1 MTAGLVPIDKNRI
14 ESAIRLVAVGRK
26 NWLFAGLLPAGKR
39 LATLLSLLETARQNG
54 LEPLVWLR
62 DVLTQTAIFISQDTT
77 PTIPITMN
85 SAVDLGLFN
94 GNRVEKNFF
103 ARLLWLSTDPKVGP
117 FTTSANIDVTF
128 K

>member
-1 MTAGLVPIDKNRI
+1 MPIDNKRI
-14 ESAIRLVAVGRK
+14 ENEIRPMAVGRK
-26 NWLFAGLLPAGKR
+26 NWLFAGSLAAGQR

-54 LEPLVWLR
+54 LEPFVWLR

-77 PTIPITMN
+77 LGIPITMN
-85 SAVDLGLFN
+85 STVDLGLFN

-103 ARLLWLSTDPKVGP
+103 ASLLWLSTDPKVDP
-117 FTTSANIDVTF
+117 FTPSANIDETF